1 MEILIKLKKI
11 FSDNYNSSNSFW
23 MKKYLKNKFEFFGI
37 KAPLRKKLS
46 SDFLKKKNLPK
57 KENLE
62 KIVKELWN
70 FPEREFQYFVIE
82 LLKKFQNNFEKKD
95 IFILE
100 YLILN
105 KSWWDTVDAI
115 ASNLVGGY
123 FKIHNENLEIIE
135 KWTNSKIFWLNR
147 VSLLFQ
153 LKYKEKTNSDLLFS
167 IALKHSNSDEF
178 FIQKA
183 IGWAL
188 RELSKTKPYLVK
200 NFVKKNK
207 LKPLSER
214 EALKIIKNFLI

>member
-1 MEILIKLKKI
+1 LKKI

>member
-1 MEILIKLKKI
+1 MENLIKLKKI

-23 MKKYLKNKFEFFGI
+23 MKKYLRNKFEFFGI
-37 KAPLRKKLS
+37 KTPLRKKIS

-70 FPEREFQYFVIE
+70 FPEREFQYFAIE

-95 IFILE
+95 IFMLE

-123 FKIHNENLEIIE
+123 FKIYNENLEIIE
-135 KWTNSKIFWLNR
+135 KWTNSENFWLNR
-147 VSLLFQ
+147 VALIFQ

-167 IALKHSNSDEF
+167 IVLKHSNSDEF

-200 NFVKKNK
+200 NFVEKNK

-214 EALKIIKNFLI
+214 EALRIIKNS